1 MNMPNQSELQNDLNA
16 IFEKIQ
22 EIAAKSEKDDYIYR
36 GEPETHEEEP
46 YFGKVSSSLWREC
59 RNRLEGTTFN
69 VEFVQKGMLDDAKK
83 HIGDLPQALRASLLV
98 FPDVDEEDTDETS
111 DFETLTELQHYGGKT
126 NLIDFTND
134 YFIALFFACDG
145 HPDKDGRIILQ
156 KTEGIRDMIK
166 YPRNPRHRVITQK
179 SVFVRP
185 PQGFIEPQEDDV
197 VVIPVNLKQP
207 MLNYLRK
214 YHDISTETIYNDL
227 HGFIRNQSI
236 HQEAYIELYIGLS
249 HDFKGDSENDNRTKR
264 DHYDKAIKHY
274 DKAIKL
280 KTSFVIAYYKRG
292 HAYYKKD
299 NYNRTIRDLNKVIAL
314 YPDFAMAYNL
324 RGVAYYRKGDYD
336 SAITDLNKAI
346 VLNPDLL
353 ASYNNRG
360 KAYLQ
365 KGDYDSAIADLN
377 KAIALK
383 SDYGRAYYNRG
394 LAWLHLQEWHDA
406 KLDLT
411 TAKNRGENL
420 IELFRDD
427 YRSVA
432 VFQAEYEFQLPPD
445 IAAMLKPPRK

>member
-1 MNMPNQSELQNDLNA
+1 MPNQSELQNDLNA

-280 KTSFVIAYYKRG
+280 KASFV
-292 HAYYKKD
+292 
-299 NYNRTIRDLNKVIAL
+299 RTYAV
-314 YPDFAMAYNL
+314 
-324 RGVAYYRKGDYD
+324 
-336 SAITDLNKAI
+336 
-346 VLNPDLL
+346 
-353 ASYNNRG
+353 
-360 KAYLQ
+360 
-365 KGDYDSAIADLN
+365 
-377 KAIALK
+377 
-383 SDYGRAYYNRG
+383 
-394 LAWLHLQEWHDA
+394 E
-406 KLDLT
+406 
-411 TAKNRGENL
+411 
-420 IELFRDD
+420 
-427 YRSVA
+427 RSKPTP
-432 VFQAEYEFQLPPD
+432 LPP
-445 IAAMLKPPRK
+445 LSGG